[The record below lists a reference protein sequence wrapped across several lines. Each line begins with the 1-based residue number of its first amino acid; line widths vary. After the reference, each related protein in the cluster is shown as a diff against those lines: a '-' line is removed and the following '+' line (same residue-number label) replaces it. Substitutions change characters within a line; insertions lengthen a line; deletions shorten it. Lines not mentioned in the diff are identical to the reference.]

1 MVVCFV
7 LEHEQPVLFLSVHI
21 DLYLDRAGIDLIA
34 DFQIFQLAALAQRLS
49 ADRGDIHQGHHLA
62 SAMYFFPQA
71 DVCII
76 GLLDRFLQRTGLD
89 LHILQD
95 RFKGRMP
102 AVIRPVCIEH
112 LQFGHR
118 QIALFLITE
127 IRLHM
132 DQVRQRHRQA
142 FLLPQCLQGIR
153 IKTDEA
159 LDDRYWFDGHI
170 FLVGQDAKI
179 LLTHLHR
186 VDQILTDRSQLL
198 FADRAIHHDDV
209 SALDDDVALV
219 VEQHQTLLGAVGP
232 LIILPRQTLIGD
244 IRLIAQIDRIIDL
257 IGHDL

>member
-1 MVVCFV
+1 
-7 LEHEQPVLFLSVHI
+7 
-21 DLYLDRAGIDLIA
+21 
-34 DFQIFQLAALAQRLS
+34 
-49 ADRGDIHQGHHLA
+49 
-62 SAMYFFPQA
+62 
-71 DVCII
+71 
-76 GLLDRFLQRTGLD
+76 
-89 LHILQD
+89 
-95 RFKGRMP
+95 MP

-159 LDDRYWFDGHI
+159 LDDRYRFDGHI

-179 LLTHLHR
+179 LLAHLHR
-186 VDQILTDRSQLL
+186 VDQILTDRSHLL

-209 SALDDDVALV
+209 SALDDDIALV

-232 LIILPRQTLIGD
+232 LIILPRQAFIGD
-244 IRLIAQIDRIIDL
+244 IRLIAQIDRIVDL